1 MEWYIYALLFVI
13 AMVTVHLVSWVG
25 NVLHSVPNGGTSGYA
40 VFTFRGDQDRSMSTN
55 ILMNILFPNIVL
67 IFMYMFLI
75 RHAPFFAAYFGE
87 IFRLI
92 YPFLPLY

>member
-67 IFMYMFLI
+67 IFMYMFCYKEKL
-75 RHAPFFAAYFGE
+75 PFHQINCSTMFVFIIHIEYF
-87 IFRLI
+87 
-92 YPFLPLY
+92 